1 MLYIEFYPLGKD
13 EPAKEFSLAPL
24 LKVETIEANTVK
36 SDETLSKAYNKIVS
50 SYIKNNNV
58 TEIDNLVGEMNLNVK
73 NMVDS
78 KIKNI
83 LQSAVSSIE
92 ATNNLKMN
100 LHPDVT
106 LEKIFINSII
116 YEYQEGNNNIPESQ
130 FGMGYTN
137 LMVIIAN
144 IVDYIQ
150 LYSENDING
159 SVNILCIEEPESFMH
174 PQMQELFIKNIA
186 KAIAILLGKKGQL
199 ETFQMIITTHSPHIV
214 NSKIH
219 SGNTLNNIIYLG
231 QSSGNN
237 IIRNLNDRAIIDVSN
252 KDEESKKNY
261 EYIKK
266 YLRLEL
272 SDIFFADAIILV
284 EGVSEETYIRYEID
298 KHPVLKNNH
307 IKVYRID
314 GAYAHQFLD
323 LIGLLGIK
331 TIVYTDLDLKRNK
344 EEKQLSIKEGI
355 IPENITNLKEW
366 YKDTDKPLS
375 TNTTLL
381 HFIKEEL
388 KSDNPG
394 AKCINDRIISMLNDE
409 EELIFQYD
417 NAENITL
424 HSQGKINGYYAT
436 SFEEAIILTN
446 GESNNDKTYKES
458 LIKLLQYVHPKTFEE
473 LNTDINI
480 INKSYGHQIQL
491 SDGKSKFSTG
501 IVYFSIVEESFSI
514 KVPKYIQSGLDT
526 LVNYFEE

>member
-1 MLYIEFYPLGKD
+1 SLEFELILGIDDENDLISSFEDILILDGIESNVDQEDIEVAEITIKLKYEVDDLTAFLQKLVEIKTKYLEIERDDKYSEYHKDLQYRKFLSLFSSDCFILNFYPLGKD

-199 ETFQMIITTHSPHIV
+199 
-214 NSKIH
+214 
-219 SGNTLNNIIYLG
+219 
-231 QSSGNN
+231 
-237 IIRNLNDRAIIDVSN
+237 
-252 KDEESKKNY
+252 
-261 EYIKK
+261 
-266 YLRLEL
+266 
-272 SDIFFADAIILV
+272 
-284 EGVSEETYIRYEID
+284 
-298 KHPVLKNNH
+298 
-307 IKVYRID
+307 
-314 GAYAHQFLD
+314 
-323 LIGLLGIK
+323 
-331 TIVYTDLDLKRNK
+331 
-344 EEKQLSIKEGI
+344 
-355 IPENITNLKEW
+355 
-366 YKDTDKPLS
+366 
-375 TNTTLL
+375 
-381 HFIKEEL
+381 
-388 KSDNPG
+388 
-394 AKCINDRIISMLNDE
+394 
-409 EELIFQYD
+409 
-417 NAENITL
+417 
-424 HSQGKINGYYAT
+424 
-436 SFEEAIILTN
+436 
-446 GESNNDKTYKES
+446 
-458 LIKLLQYVHPKTFEE
+458 
-473 LNTDINI
+473 
-480 INKSYGHQIQL
+480 
-491 SDGKSKFSTG
+491 
-501 IVYFSIVEESFSI
+501 
-514 KVPKYIQSGLDT
+514 
-526 LVNYFEE
+526 